1 MNANPKR
8 LAALIAIALGG
19 YIYLNVNEARGDDF
33 GNTYDLKGTDFVFEE
48 MKGVPGPTGNQR
60 SKQDT
65 LQDMA
70 AGYVAGNLGQY
81 AGTFASD
88 ANHNGDNVTDA
99 LFEYHKMFRDTEG
112 RQMELHDVVIADD
125 GSVTAWVVVSGRV
138 LCGGPVDIEFNHL
151 GYVEDMTYGCYVDED
166 ALAPSMDL
174 AVTGQA
180 ADIATTG
187 IGLLA
192 GLTEMNPLVGAMGL
206 PIAAVAKLAIAQY
219 STELETEDC
228 RAVKDVASTVGWG
241 AAGWNLCALASAA
254 TGGGALIP
262 CAFAA
267 GIAGGLA
274 FEESEFSNWMICRA
288 NKDGRHFDLI
298 DHTGVYEDLEV
309 AGL

>member
-33 GNTYDLKGTDFVFEE
+33 GNTYDLKGTDYVFEE
-48 MKGVPGPTGNQR
+48 MKGEPGPTGNQR

-70 AGYVAGNLGQY
+70 SGYVAGNLGRY

-99 LFEYHKMFRDTEG
+99 LFEYHRMFRDTEG
-112 RQMELHDVVIADD
+112 RQLQLHDVVIADD

-151 GYVEDMTYGCYVDED
+151 GYVSDMTYGCYVDED

-192 GLTEMNPLVGAMGL
+192 GLSEMNPLVGAMACRSPQSPSL
-206 PIAAVAKLAIAQY
+206 PLLNTRPSSKPRIAERLKMSQQLSDGARPAGTYAHWQLLRLVAV
-219 STELETEDC
+219 
-228 RAVKDVASTVGWG
+228 
-241 AAGWNLCALASAA
+241 
-254 TGGGALIP
+254 
-262 CAFAA
+262 
-267 GIAGGLA
+267 
-274 FEESEFSNWMICRA
+274 
-288 NKDGRHFDLI
+288 H
-298 DHTGVYEDLEV
+298 
-309 AGL
+309 